1 MSCVDGSRLNRPE
14 RWRLVFARTAAKC
27 VTPVLGGFG
36 LRFRGLLVLSVHH
49 FPNPSMAIASKRLL
63 VRALSF
69 SARSGGAWESRT
81 LRLRSHDERWQR
93 RWASIT
99 LLAPSPRTFLRAA
112 PSRRRTMR
120 CSIPFASLPRG
131 VSRRS
136 AMRRQFRPRPAYG
149 SGCEPTT
156 RYRRP
161 PAVPRH
167 RGPAARDGPSR
178 HGVQCAETLRGPGG
192 CPAGAIGLRC
202 SSWSS

>member
-99 LLAPSPRTFLRAA
+99 SLAPSPRGEG
-112 PSRRRTMR
+112 
-120 CSIPFASLPRG
+120 C
-131 VSRRS
+131 RS
-136 AMRRQFRPRPAYG
+136 PMRRQFRPRPAYG